1 MARHRARTSLGCGV
15 LRWTNHRGVSIHLP
29 LKPDLLAMI
38 TALNTAPT
46 AKELLRRPRRNVV
59 VLAR

>member
-1 MARHRARTSLGCGV
+1 MARHRARNLLGCGV
-15 LRWTNHRGVSIHLP
+15 LRLTNHRGVSIHLP
-29 LKPDLLAMI
+29 LKPELLRMI

-46 AKELLRRPRRNVV
+46 SRELLRRPRRNIV

>member
-1 MARHRARTSLGCGV
+1 MARHRARTLLGCGV
-15 LRWTNHRGVSIHLP
+15 LRLTNHRGVSIHLP
-29 LKPDLLAMI
+29 LKPELLRMV

-46 AKELLRRPRRNVV
+46 PRELLRRPRRNIV